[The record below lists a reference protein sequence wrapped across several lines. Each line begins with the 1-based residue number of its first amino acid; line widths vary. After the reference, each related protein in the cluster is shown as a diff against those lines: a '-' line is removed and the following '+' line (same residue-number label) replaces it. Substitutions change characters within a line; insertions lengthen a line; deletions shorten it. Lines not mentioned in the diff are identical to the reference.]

1 MNLTRRETLTLGAIL
16 GLSAAAG
23 LPTLALAKD
32 GDTVD
37 QLKLM
42 ASMAIPD
49 KVLGDPNAKVTV
61 IEYLSPT
68 CPHCARVANDVI
80 GPFKDK
86 YVKPGKVKLIFRPF
100 ARNTLDAA
108 IFLLAEAA
116 AKAAQS
122 TPTASSDASSASSEA
137 AAAPAPA
144 ISGYSE
150 ASSEAWEN
158 VINAFFKTQATW
170 EVSDKPLDAIKA
182 VAFQLGFTEDT
193 FTAALKD
200 ATLYA
205 AIQQMVDQAVK
216 DFGVDGTPT
225 FYINGKQ
232 VTGEKTLD
240 ELSAVVDPLLS

>member
-1 MNLTRRETLTLGAIL
+1 MNLTRRDTLALGALL
-16 GLSAAAG
+16 GLGAAAG
-23 LPTLALAKD
+23 LPTLAFAKD

-42 ASMAIPD
+42 APMAIPD
-49 KVLGDPNAKVTV
+49 KVLGDANAKVTM

-86 YVKPGKVKLIFRPF
+86 YVKTGKVKLVLRPF
-100 ARNTLDAA
+100 ARNTLDAG

-122 TPTASSDASSASSEA
+122 SAPAASDASSASSQAVAPA
-137 AAAPAPA
+137 AA
-144 ISGYSE
+144 SEGYSE
-150 ASSEAWEN
+150 AAAEAWEN

-193 FTAALKD
+193 FNAALKD
-200 ATLYA
+200 TNLYA

>member
-80 GPFKDK
+80 GPF
-86 YVKPGKVKLIFRPF
+86 
-100 ARNTLDAA
+100 NH
-108 IFLLAEAA
+108 
-116 AKAAQS
+116 
-122 TPTASSDASSASSEA
+122 
-137 AAAPAPA
+137 
-144 ISGYSE
+144 
-150 ASSEAWEN
+150 
-158 VINAFFKTQATW
+158 
-170 EVSDKPLDAIKA
+170 KA
-182 VAFQLGFTEDT
+182 VSMLCDRRSPVTPLPA
-193 FTAALKD
+193 TAASRR
-200 ATLYA
+200 
-205 AIQQMVDQAVK
+205 QS
-216 DFGVDGTPT
+216 P
-225 FYINGKQ
+225 
-232 VTGEKTLD
+232 
-240 ELSAVVDPLLS
+240 SPP